1 MGLKPKYIKDKG
13 YEVEDDFIDSL
24 SELSDITLKILIS
37 DYIDNN
43 LKEYPIN
50 ELTTY
55 VVGGV
60 VIHRDEPVYFAIEI
74 LRYAGEFLTLTDFH
88 IIESDEYLDLINLK
102 SYIK

>member
-60 VIHRDEPVYFAIEI
+60 VIHRDEPVYFAI
-74 LRYAGEFLTLTDFH
+74 
-88 IIESDEYLDLINLK
+88 
-102 SYIK
+102 

>member
-50 ELTTY
+50 E
-55 VVGGV
+55 
-60 VIHRDEPVYFAIEI
+60 
-74 LRYAGEFLTLTDFH
+74 
-88 IIESDEYLDLINLK
+88 
-102 SYIK
+102 